1 MNAPLQ
7 YIREHA
13 EELRAE
19 ARPSDRLGR
28 LTDKSVEIIRA
39 SEGMKILH
47 SKDHGGFEG
56 HPNDFFDWVVE
67 VGRHH
72 PSAGW
77 VAGVVGIHPWELGIW
92 GPQAEDDVYG
102 AKGEKADDWVS
113 SPYAP
118 FGRLVP
124 TEGGYR
130 FTGRWPFATG
140 SDHVEWSILGGMIA
154 GDDGE
159 ALMPPTVV
167 HVLVPMTDIKIIPES
182 WNVMG
187 LAGTGSNDITVDA
200 FVPEHRVLVADD
212 VRGNVYTDRHRP
224 DNPLFHM
231 QFGLMFPFAIS
242 AGTFG
247 IARGAVD
254 AAYAHIAK
262 RVSTQGTA
270 SKTDPFT
277 MEALARAESD
287 VEAGIAH
294 LRQLVATHFDR
305 VSEGRGHISIE
316 DRLRFRIDQVRATDR
331 AVTAVGDLYRLM
343 GSSAIQQASPL
354 EPYWRDLQVAAS
366 HVCNVREIC
375 YTAWGAHQF
384 GGQVPPSALY

>member
-1 MNAPLQ
+1 MNASLQ

-13 EELRAE
+13 AELRAE
-19 ARPSDRLGR
+19 ARPSDALGR
-28 LTDKSVEIIRA
+28 LTDRSVEILRA

-77 VAGVVGIHPWELGIW
+77 VAGVVGIHPWEMAIW
-92 GPQAEDDVYG
+92 GPEAEDEVYG
-102 AKGEKADDWVS
+102 AKGERADAWVS

-118 FGRLVP
+118 FGRAVP
-124 TEGGYR
+124 VEGGYR
-130 FTGRWPFATG
+130 MTGRWPFSTG
-140 SDHVEWSILGGMIA
+140 SDHVEWAILGAMIA
-154 GDDGE
+154 GEDGE
-159 ALMPPTVV
+159 PTMPPTVC
-167 HVLVPMTDIKIIPES
+167 HVLVPRSDIEIVPDS

-187 LAGTGSNDITVDA
+187 LAGTGSNDVVVDA
-200 FVPEHRVLVADD
+200 FVPTHRVLVADD

-224 DNPLFHM
+224 DSPLYRM

-254 AAYAHIAK
+254 AAYAHIEK
-262 RVSTQGTA
+262 RVSTQGT
-270 SKTDPFT
+270 SSRTDPFT
-277 MEALARAESD
+277 MAALARAESD
-287 VEAGIAH
+287 VEAGMSHIK
-294 LRQLVATHFDR
+294 QLV
-305 VSEGRGHISIE
+305 SEHYDGQCGGGDHISVE

-331 AVTAVGDLYRLM
+331 AVEAVGELYRLM

>member
-1 MNAPLQ
+1 MSTALQ
-7 YIREHA
+7 HIVEHA
-13 EELRAE
+13 EELRAQ
-19 ARPSDRLGR
+19 ARPSDELGR
-28 LTDKSVEIIRA
+28 LTDRTVEILRE

-67 VGRHH
+67 VGRNH

-77 VAGVVGIHPWELGIW
+77 VAGVVGIHPWEVAIW
-92 GPQAEDDVYG
+92 GQQAEDEVYG
-102 AKGEKADDWVS
+102 AKGERAEDWVS

-118 FGRLVP
+118 FGRAVP
-124 TEGGYR
+124 VEGGYR
-130 FTGRWPFATG
+130 MTGRWPFSTG
-140 SDHVEWSILGGMIA
+140 SDHVEWAILGAMIA
-154 GDDGE
+154 DEDG
-159 ALMPPTVV
+159 AVVTPPRVC
-167 HVLVPMTDIKIIPES
+167 HVLVPRADVEIVPDS

-200 FVPEHRVLVADD
+200 FVPEHRLIFADD
-212 VRGNVYTDRHRP
+212 VRGNVHTDAHRP
-224 DNPLFHM
+224 DNPLYSM

-247 IARGAVD
+247 IARGALDV
-254 AAYAHIAK
+254 AYEHIAR

-277 MEALARAESD
+277 MEALARAEAD
-287 VEAGIAH
+287 VEAGMAH
-294 LRQLVATHFDR
+294 LKSLVAGHYER
-305 VSEGRGHISIE
+305 VCDGRGHISVE
-316 DRLRFRIDQVRATDR
+316 DRLRFRVDQVRATDR
-331 AVTAVGDLYRLM
+331 AVVAVGELYRLL

-375 YTAWGAHQF
+375 YTAWGAHRF